1 MSRLLGRLSFPARVV
16 FVLIATAIT
25 LMSAALVVLGSL
37 GADAQTAT
45 MLAAAAAY
53 IAVAYGIVAMGDALA
68 AALATRLRREH

>member
-1 MSRLLGRLSFPARVV
+1 MSRLLSRLSFPARVL
-16 FVLIATAIT
+16 FVSIAAAISV
-25 LMSAALVVLGSL
+25 MSAALFLLGSL
-37 GADAQTAT
+37 GADAETAT